1 MIKALCIE
9 GRRTGYEPG
18 QCKNTMTVGELIDFL
33 SGYPEDLKVYLCNDN
48 GYTYGEINY
57 SSFTEYTD
65 TLEFIDYIDKYSI
78 YYDYQNNIYV
88 AIGYE
93 DESVKEFE
101 TMEEV
106 RNFCNK

>member
-1 MIKALCIE
+1 MIKALYIE
-9 GRRTGYEPG
+9 GRRTGYEPE

-33 SGYPEDLKVYLCNDN
+33 SGYPEDLKVYLRNDN

-78 YYDYQNNIYV
+78 YYDYENNIYV
-88 AIGYE
+88 AIDDE
-93 DESVKEFE
+93 DESVKEFK
-101 TMEEV
+101 TMQEV
-106 RNFCNK
+106 RDFCNK